1 MFKKILVPTD
11 GSRGVEK
18 AVNCATTMAL
28 AFEAKVYLL
37 FVAEPP
43 TMLLEYANI
52 AEKNIIEALH
62 QEGKRILEKTADA
75 VRKSGVEEVETVL
88 KTGTPAEVILGF
100 ADEEK
105 VDLIVMGT
113 HGRRGLDR
121 MLLGSVTEEVVR
133 VAKVP
138 VMTVRMGS

>member
-1 MFKKILVPTD
+1 VFKKILVPTD
-11 GSRGVEK
+11 GSRGVER
-18 AVNCATTMAL
+18 AVNCATTVAL

-52 AEKNIIEALH
+52 AEKNVIEALH
-62 QEGKRILEKTADA
+62 HEGKRILEKTADA

-88 KTGTPAEVILGF
+88 KTGTPAKVILDF
-100 ADEEK
+100 ANEEK

-121 MLLGSVTEEVVR
+121 VLLGSVTEEVVR
-133 VAKVP
+133 VSKVP